1 MPAAQPRGFGG
12 SRLRIWRNMSP
23 TPDHSGPGKLHVTF
37 DMTFPDRN
45 QGGSGGYARSLRAA
59 LLARDDIDVSEIRA
73 GPPGLRR
80 MAWWLAR
87 GASQRVRA
95 SNSQLLHCPNFVVP
109 WGLRVP
115 FVVTVF
121 DLSTRR
127 FPGDHPLEWRAY
139 ERWLL
144 PSRARAAARVI
155 AISDLTR
162 REVVRDYGVT
172 PERVATVHPGVD
184 ARFFVKAGG
193 SEERH
198 GTAPNILFPG
208 APVARK
214 NLELVL
220 RAMAAAPPESSLGRA
235 CLQISG
241 ASPERFPEHA
251 ARIAEWGLLERVR
264 WLGQVAP
271 EEMPAVMA
279 AADVC
284 VYPSLYEGFGF
295 PPLEA
300 MASGTPVVASNV
312 SCLPEIL
319 NDAALLVDPSQV
331 KAFSEAV
338 EAVLTN
344 QELRGR
350 LIAAGLKRAR
360 EFTWERCAELTLAVY
375 REALVE
381 GAA

>member
-1 MPAAQPRGFGG
+1 
-12 SRLRIWRNMSP
+12 MSP
-23 TPDHSGPGKLHVTF
+23 TPDRPGPGKLRVTF

-45 QGGSGGYARSLRAA
+45 QSGSGVYARSLRAA
-59 LLARDDIDVSEIRA
+59 LLARDDDDVEVSEIRA
-73 GPPGLRR
+73 GPPGLGR
-80 MAWWLAR
+80 MMRWLAR
-87 GASQRVRA
+87 GASRRLLA

-109 WGLRVP
+109 WRVP
-115 FVVTVF
+115 VPYVVTVF

-155 AISDLTR
+155 AISDVTR
-162 REVVRDYGVT
+162 QEVIRDYGVK
-172 PERVATVHPGVD
+172 PERVVTVHPGVD
-184 ARFFVKAGG
+184 ARFFKAAGATSEGG
-193 SEERH
+193 DSGRSM
-198 GTAPNILFPG
+198 LFPG
-208 APVARK
+208 APVVRK

-220 RAMAAAPPESSLGRA
+220 RAMAEAPPESALGRTS
-235 CLQISG
+235 LQISG
-241 ASPERFPEHA
+241 ASAERFPEHA
-251 ARIAEWGLLERVR
+251 ARIAQWGLLERVR
-264 WLGQVAP
+264 WLGQVP
-271 EEMPAVMA
+271 GDEMPAVMA

-319 NDAALLVDPSQV
+319 DDAALLIDPSQV
-331 KAFSEAV
+331 AAFSQAV
-338 EAVLTN
+338 QLVLTN
-344 QELRGR
+344 QELRAR
-350 LIAAGLKRAR
+350 LIASGRRRAR
-360 EFTWERCAELTLAVY
+360 EFTWERCAERTLAVY
-375 REALVE
+375 REALAE